1 MKQLIHRGVM
11 IPPSYE
17 PHGFHIKITGNELPL
32 TPTQEEMAV
41 AWVKKLG
48 TDYVKDRRFVSNFF
62 KDFRRAVGIRARIPP
77 EAFDFSEIQNYVDE
91 ERMRKATLSKEEKK
105 RIAQERNAIRMA
117 NKEKYGYALVDGVRA
132 ENANYVAEPSCIFM
146 GRGSHPM
153 RGLWKKG
160 PSEED
165 IELNLSP
172 DAPKPPGNWNAVVW
186 EPDAMWVARWQDK
199 LSGRMKYVW
208 LSDSSIIK
216 QRKDIEKFEKAK
228 ELSRNLERVQRHILE
243 NLDAKELRRRKTATV
258 CYLIDRLKFR
268 VGDEKDEEEADT
280 VGASTLRP
288 EHISLNGDG
297 TIIFD
302 FIGKDSVRQVIRAE
316 LPEQVVEN
324 LEEFSVNAES
334 TLFDGVDSKRVS
346 TFLDE
351 VMTGLSAKVFRT
363 HYASTAV
370 DSKLE
375 RTKAD
380 LEDPQYLKKHVAT
393 MANLEAAKV
402 CNHKRTIPKSW
413 EGSVRRKNE
422 RLEKREI
429 KARENLEKHRQRMRD
444 QEKKYREHLAKYEKN
459 LEEQKEKLRDYLK
472 QLKERKEQG
481 RATKGSKKRI
491 PPKRRAVKAQRKSI
505 RKLKKWHADR
515 MEKLKQQME
524 RRTQG
529 DQAYVE
535 KLKLQIEAQKATRD
549 YNLSTS
555 LKSYI
560 DPRIYC
566 EWGKRLDFDW
576 KLYYPKSLQRKFSW
590 VDSPMA
596 GD

>member
-1 MKQLIHRGVM
+1 M
-11 IPPSYE
+11 
-17 PHGFHIKITGNELPL
+17 
-32 TPTQEEMAV
+32 
-41 AWVKKLG
+41 
-48 TDYVKDRRFVSNFF
+48 
-62 KDFRRAVGIRARIPP
+62 
-77 EAFDFSEIQNYVDE
+77 
-91 ERMRKATLSKEEKK
+91 
-105 RIAQERNAIRMA
+105 
-117 NKEKYGYALVDGVRA
+117 
-132 ENANYVAEPSCIFM
+132 
-146 GRGSHPM
+146 
-153 RGLWKKG
+153 
-160 PSEED
+160 
-165 IELNLSP
+165 
-172 DAPKPPGNWNAVVW
+172 
-186 EPDAMWVARWQDK
+186 
-199 LSGRMKYVW
+199 
-208 LSDSSIIK
+208 
-216 QRKDIEKFEKAK
+216 
-228 ELSRNLERVQRHILE
+228 
-243 NLDAKELRRRKTATV
+243 
-258 CYLIDRLKFR
+258 
-268 VGDEKDEEEADT
+268 
-280 VGASTLRP
+280 
-288 EHISLNGDG
+288 
-297 TIIFD
+297 
-302 FIGKDSVRQVIRAE
+302 
-316 LPEQVVEN
+316 
-324 LEEFSVNAES
+324 
-334 TLFDGVDSKRVS
+334 
-346 TFLDE
+346 
-351 VMTGLSAKVFRT
+351 
-363 HYASTAV
+363 
-370 DSKLE
+370 
-375 RTKAD
+375 
-380 LEDPQYLKKHVAT
+380 KKHVAT

-413 EGSVRRKNE
+413 EGSLRRKNE
-422 RLEKREI
+422 RLEKRKI